1 MAKGEVADS
10 DLAWEENPRAFWAIE
25 QARALELPG
34 SSPAT
39 VLRKETWPW
48 GVQETQG
55 LPIAALTAT
64 LAAMTLKTKRAMVSK
79 DTKEAEGAAISA
91 AHWPKSCHSK

>member
-1 MAKGEVADS
+1 MAEGEVADS

-39 VLRKETWPW
+39 VLRKETW